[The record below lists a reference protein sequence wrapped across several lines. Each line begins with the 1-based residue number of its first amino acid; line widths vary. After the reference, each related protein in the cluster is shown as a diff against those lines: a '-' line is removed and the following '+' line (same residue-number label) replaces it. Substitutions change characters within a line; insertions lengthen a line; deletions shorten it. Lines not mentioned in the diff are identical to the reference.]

1 MATLALCQE
10 LAFVTCGFEV
20 YKTTTDVVKN
30 ETSWSVQKQ
39 TDLGKK
45 NQTFRE
51 QLILY
56 LYTIS
61 FHNCFFD
68 WF

>member
-10 LAFVTCGFEV
+10 LSFVTCGFEV

-39 TDLGKK
+39 TDLGKRIK
-45 NQTFRE
+45 
-51 QLILY
+51 L
-56 LYTIS
+56 S
-61 FHNCFFD
+61 GSS
-68 WF
+68 

>member
-1 MATLALCQE
+1 MYLNMHIKIQGGPSFPSPQSMATLALCQE

-39 TDLGKK
+39 T
-45 NQTFRE
+45 
-51 QLILY
+51 
-56 LYTIS
+56 
-61 FHNCFFD
+61 
-68 WF
+68 